1 MSAPARRTYVV
12 TGAGSGIGAAV
23 ADRLHARGDAL
34 VLVARDE
41 PRADDLRA
49 AYDGSTALVAD
60 LADPGAVEAALA
72 AADLPGAVDGLVQ
85 AAGVVD
91 LAPIGRIDLASWQQT
106 LAVNVTAPMLLT
118 RALLP
123 ALRAAGGTVVMVNSS
138 AGRRAHPDWA
148 SYAASKFALRAFADA
163 LRAEEGGHG
172 VRVSTV
178 YPGRTATP
186 MQALVHAQ
194 EGKDYDPD
202 DWVTAATVADS
213 VLHCLDLPSGAT
225 VPELVV
231 QPAPR

>member
-34 VLVARDE
+34 VLVVRDDR
-41 PRADDLRA
+41 RAVDLQD
-49 AYDGSTALVAD
+49 AYAGSTALVAD
-60 LADPGAVEAALA
+60 LADPVALERTLA
-72 AADLPGAVDGLVQ
+72 SGLPTSVDGVVH

-91 LAPIGRIDLASWQQT
+91 LAPIGDIDLASWQQT

-123 ALRAAGGTVVMVNSS
+123 ALRAARGSVVMVNSS
-138 AGRRAHPDWA
+138 AGKRAHPDWA
-148 SYAASKFALRAFADA
+148 SYAASKFALRALADA
-163 LRAEEGGHG
+163 LRAEEGGRG

-194 EGKDYDPD
+194 EGKDYDPG
-202 DWVTAATVADS
+202 DWVSAATVADS
-213 VLHCLDLPSGAT
+213 VLHCLDLPAGAT